1 MAGEA
6 GGTADRAFVVKFLLV
21 CGIPLLHLFAATQRG
36 LAAQEDTLKNFS
48 LILTLSAL
56 LSGTGLVSTGNA
68 WSAPADAPAGTA
80 AATDG
85 LPKVA
90 LTEELMY
97 KFLAAELANQRGEHF
112 AAYATMLSIA
122 RSSGDPRLARRSLEF
137 ALSGGLTGEALKAG
151 QLWRELTP
159 ASDESAQA
167 LLGLQLANG
176 RYDEAKQALA
186 QQLAAATPITLPVA
200 IAGVQRQLAR
210 VQDRA
215 RAIAILR
222 ELLDP
227 YRDSLDA
234 RLTLAQVAMISGDR
248 AAALREARDALV
260 RFPDSELAALTLAQ
274 IIENKA
280 DAAAALAD
288 FLQKNPKAREA
299 RLAHGRMLFEQG
311 KVADAKKEFQ
321 TLLKQHPKDQT
332 ALYAL
337 GLLSVQISDLKD
349 AETYLSAYINTLDGK
364 PDRERDSS
372 QALMVLS
379 QIAEERKDYAG
390 ALKWLDLIDNS
401 SQGNQGN
408 AFSALLKRAQLTAK
422 SGKLDAA
429 RAMLSQA
436 DIDSDDER
444 VKLLIAEATLL
455 RDAGRVQDALKLI
468 EDALT
473 ANKENTDLLYEHAM
487 LAERLKQFDV
497 MERSLR
503 EMIKIAPDN
512 QHAYNA
518 LGYSFADRNVRLP
531 EAFDLIA
538 KANELAPEDPYIMD
552 SLGWVEFRLG
562 RFEKAEATLR
572 RAYGMKPDPEIAA
585 HLGEVLWARGREDE
599 AKQLWRNANAKDPKN
614 ETLKGTLQ
622 RLQVKL

>member
-1 MAGEA
+1 MAGDGVGAAEW
-6 GGTADRAFVVKFLLV
+6 AFVVKFFFV
-21 CGIPLLHLFAATQRG
+21 RGIPLLHLFAAPSRG
-36 LAAQEDTLKNFS
+36 LAAQEEPLKNFS

-56 LSGTGLVSTGNA
+56 LSATGTA
-68 WSAPADAPAGTA
+68 WSAPADTDAPKA
-80 AATDG
+80 AAADG

-90 LTEELMY
+90 LSEELMY
-97 KFLAAELANQRGEHF
+97 KYLSAELANQRGEHF

-122 RSSGDPRLARRSLEF
+122 RGSGDPRLARRALEF
-137 ALSGGLTGEALKAG
+137 ALSGSLAMEALKAG
-151 QLWRELTP
+151 QLWHELAPTSEE
-159 ASDESAQA
+159 AAQA

-176 RYDEAKQALA
+176 RYDDAKQALA
-186 QQLAAATPITLPVA
+186 RQLAAATPITLPVA

-234 RLTLAQVAMISGDR
+234 RLTLAQVAMVSGDR
-248 AAALREARDALV
+248 AAALREVRDALAK
-260 RFPDSELAALTLAQ
+260 FPDSELAALTLAQ
-274 IIENKA
+274 IIDNKA
-280 DAAAALAD
+280 DAAKALAD

-299 RLAHGRMLFEQG
+299 RLAHGRLLFEQG

-321 TLLKQHPKDQT
+321 VLLQQAPKDQT

-337 GLLSVQISDLKD
+337 GLLSVQVNDLKD
-349 AETYLSAYINTLDGK
+349 AEAYLSAYVKTLDGK

-372 QALMVLS
+372 QALMVLA
-379 QIAEERKDYAG
+379 QIAEDRKDYAG
-390 ALKWLDLIDNS
+390 ALKWLELVDNN
-401 SQGNQGN
+401 NQGN
-408 AFSALLKRAQLTAK
+408 AFAALLKRAQLTAK
-422 SGKLDAA
+422 AGKLDAA
-429 RAMLSQA
+429 RTMLSQA
-436 DIDSDDER
+436 DVESEDER
-444 VKLLIAEATLL
+444 VKLVIAEAQLL
-455 RDAGRVQDALKLI
+455 RDAGRVQEAMKLV
-468 EDALT
+468 EDALDS
-473 ANKENTDLLYEHAM
+473 NKENTDLLYEHAM

-503 EMIKIAPDN
+503 DMIRVAPDN

-531 EAFDLIA
+531 EAYDLIA
-538 KANELAPEDPYIMD
+538 KANELAPDDPYIMD

-572 RAYGMKPDPEIAA
+572 RAYGIKADPEIAA
-585 HLGEVLWARGREDE
+585 HLGEVLWARGREEE

>member
-1 MAGEA
+1 M
-6 GGTADRAFVVKFLLV
+6 
-21 CGIPLLHLFAATQRG
+21 
-36 LAAQEDTLKNFS
+36 KNFS

-56 LSGTGLVSTGNA
+56 LSATGTA
-68 WSAPADAPAGTA
+68 WSAPATA
-80 AATDG
+80 HTANADAATANEG

-90 LTEELMY
+90 LSEELMF
-97 KFLAAELANQRGEHF
+97 KFLSAELAHQRGEHF

-122 RSSGDPRLARRSLEF
+122 RSSGDPRLARRALEF
-137 ALSGGLTGEALKAG
+137 ALSGSLPAEALRAG
-151 QLWRELTP
+151 QLWHELAP
-159 ASDESAQA
+159 KSEEAAQA

-186 QQLAAATPITLPVA
+186 QQLAAATPITLPIA

-222 ELLDP
+222 ELLNP

-248 AAALREARDALV
+248 ATAQREARDALA

-280 DAAAALAD
+280 EAAKSLAD
-288 FLQKNPKAREA
+288 FLQKNPKAREV
-299 RLAHGRMLFEQG
+299 RLAHARMLFEQG

-321 TLLKQHPKDQT
+321 TLLQQYPKDQT
-332 ALYAL
+332 TLYAL
-337 GLLSVQISDLKD
+337 GLLSVQVNDLKD
-349 AETYLSAYINTLDGK
+349 AETYLSAYIKTLDGK

-372 QALMVLS
+372 QALMVLA
-379 QIAEERKDYAG
+379 QIAEDRSDYAS
-390 ALKWLDLIDNS
+390 ALKWLELVDNS
-401 SQGNQGN
+401 NQGN

-422 SGKLDAA
+422 SGTLDAA
-429 RAMLSQA
+429 RALLSQA
-436 DIDSDDER
+436 DVDSDDER
-444 VKLLIAEATLL
+444 VKLIVAEAQLL
-455 RDAGRVQDALKLI
+455 RDAGRVQEALKLI
-468 EDALT
+468 DDALESS
-473 ANKENTDLLYEHAM
+473 KDNTDLLYEHAM
-487 LAERLKQFDV
+487 LAERLKQFDT

-503 EMIKIAPDN
+503 QMMKVAPDN

-531 EAFDLIA
+531 EAYDLIR
-538 KANELAPEDPYIMD
+538 KASEIAPEDPYIMD

-572 RAYGMKPDPEIAA
+572 RAYGLKPDPEIAA
-585 HLGEVLWARGREDE
+585 HLGEVLWARGREEE

>member
-6 GGTADRAFVVKFLLV
+6 GGTADHAFVVKFLFV
-21 CGIPLLHLFAATQRG
+21 CGIRLLHLFAAPYRGPATQ
-36 LAAQEDTLKNFS
+36 ENPLKNFS

-56 LSGTGLVSTGNA
+56 LAVTGTAG
-68 WSAPADAPAGTA
+68 SAPATANESGAGA
-80 AATDG
+80 ADG

-90 LTEELMY
+90 LSEELMY
-97 KFLAAELANQRGEHF
+97 KFLSAELANQRGEHF

-122 RSSGDPRLARRSLEF
+122 RSSGDPRLARRALEF
-137 ALSGGLTGEALKAG
+137 ALSGSLAAEALKAG
-151 QLWRELTP
+151 QLWHELAP
-159 ASDESAQA
+159 KSEEASQA

-176 RYDEAKQALA
+176 RYDEARQVLA
-186 QQLAAATPITLPVA
+186 QQLAAATPATLPIA

-215 RAIAILR
+215 RAIAMLR

-234 RLTLAQVAMISGDR
+234 RLTLAQIAMISGDR
-248 AAALREARDALV
+248 ATALREARDALA
-260 RFPDSELAALTLAQ
+260 RFPGSELAALTLAQ

-280 DAAAALAD
+280 EAAKSLAD

-299 RLAHGRMLFEQG
+299 RLAYARMLFEQG
-311 KVADAKKEFQ
+311 KAADAKKEFQ
-321 TLLKQHPKDQT
+321 ALLQQYPKDQT
-332 ALYAL
+332 TLYAL
-337 GLLSVQISDLKD
+337 GLLSVQTGDLKD
-349 AETYLSAYINTLDGK
+349 AETYLSGYIKSLDGK

-372 QALMVLS
+372 QALMVLA
-379 QIAEERKDYAG
+379 QIAEDRNDDAT
-390 ALKWLDLIDNS
+390 ALQWLALVDNN
-401 SQGNQGN
+401 NQGN
-408 AFSALLKRAQLTAK
+408 AFAALLKRAQLTAK
-422 SGKLDAA
+422 TGKMDAA

-436 DIDSDDER
+436 DVDSDDER
-444 VKLLIAEATLL
+444 IKLVIAEAQLL
-455 RDAGRVQDALKLI
+455 RDAGRVPEALKLI
-468 EDALT
+468 EDALD
-473 ANKENTDLLYEHAM
+473 AHKDNTDLLYEHAM
-487 LAERLKQFDV
+487 LAERLKQFDT

-503 EMIKIAPDN
+503 QIMKVAPDN

-518 LGYSFADRNVRLP
+518 LGYSFADRNVRLQ
-531 EAFDLIA
+531 EAYDLIK
-538 KANELAPEDPYIMD
+538 KANELAPEDAFIMD

-585 HLGEVLWARGREDE
+585 HLGEVLWARGREEE

-614 ETLKGTLQ
+614 ETLKGTLR

>member
-1 MAGEA
+1 MT
-6 GGTADRAFVVKFLLV
+6 GGAVGAANRAFVVKFLFV
-21 CGIPLLHLFAATQRG
+21 CGIHLLRLFAAPYRG
-36 LAAQEDTLKNFS
+36 PAAQENPLKNFS

-56 LSGTGLVSTGNA
+56 LSATGAA
-68 WSAPADAPAGTA
+68 WSAPATDNEGA
-80 AATDG
+80 AAALDG

-90 LTEELMY
+90 LSEELMY
-97 KFLAAELANQRGEHF
+97 KFLSAELSNQRGEHF

-122 RSSGDPRLARRSLEF
+122 RSSGDPRLARRALEF
-137 ALSGGLTGEALKAG
+137 ALSGSLAAEALKAG
-151 QLWRELTP
+151 QLWHELAP
-159 ASDESAQA
+159 KSEEASQA

-176 RYDEAKQALA
+176 RFDEAKQALA
-186 QQLAAATPITLPVA
+186 QQLAAATPVTLPVA

-215 RAIAILR
+215 RAIAMLR

-248 AAALREARDALV
+248 AAALREARDALT
-260 RFPDSELAALTLAQ
+260 RFPNSELAALTLAQ

-280 DAAAALAD
+280 DAAKALAD
-288 FLQKNPKAREA
+288 FLQKNPKAREV
-299 RLAHGRMLFEQG
+299 RLAHARMLFEQG

-321 TLLKQHPKDQT
+321 TLLQQYPKDQT
-332 ALYAL
+332 TLYAL
-337 GLLSVQISDLKD
+337 GLLSVQVNDLKD
-349 AETYLSAYINTLDGK
+349 AETYLSAYVKTLDGK

-372 QALMVLS
+372 QALMVLA
-379 QIAEERKDYAG
+379 QIAEDRNDYAA
-390 ALKWLDLIDNS
+390 ALKWLGLIDNS
-401 SQGNQGN
+401 NQGN

-436 DIDSDDER
+436 DVDSDDER
-444 VKLLIAEATLL
+444 VKLVVAEAQLL
-455 RDAGRVQDALKLI
+455 RDAGKLQDALKLI
-468 EDALT
+468 EDALD
-473 ANKENTDLLYEHAM
+473 ANKDNTDLLYEHAM
-487 LAERLKQFDV
+487 LAERLKQFDT
-497 MERSLR
+497 MESSLR
-503 EMIKIAPDN
+503 QIMKVAPDN

-531 EAFDLIA
+531 EAYDLIK
-538 KANELAPEDPYIMD
+538 KANEIAPDDAYIMD

-572 RAYGMKPDPEIAA
+572 RAYGLKPDPEIAA
-585 HLGEVLWARGREDE
+585 HLGEVLWARGREEE

-622 RLQVKL
+622 RLRVKL

>member
-6 GGTADRAFVVKFLLV
+6 GGTADRAFVVKFFFV
-21 CGIPLLHLFAATQRG
+21 CGIPLLHLFAAPQRG
-36 LAAQEDTLKNFS
+36 PAAQEDPLKKFS

-56 LSGTGLVSTGNA
+56 LSATGTA
-68 WSAPADAPAGTA
+68 WSAPADDQAANA
-80 AATDG
+80 AANDG

-90 LTEELMY
+90 LSEELMY
-97 KFLAAELANQRGEHF
+97 KFLSAELANQRGEHF

-122 RSSGDPRLARRSLEF
+122 RSSGDPRLARRALEF
-137 ALSGGLTGEALKAG
+137 ALSGSLAAEALKAG
-151 QLWRELTP
+151 QLWHELAP
-159 ASDESAQA
+159 ASDEAAQA

-186 QQLAAATPITLPVA
+186 QQLAAATPVTLPVA

-227 YRDSLDA
+227 YRDSIDA

-248 AAALREARDALV
+248 AAALREARDALT
-260 RFPDSELAALTLAQ
+260 RFPNSELAVLTLAQ

-280 DAAAALAD
+280 DAAKALAD
-288 FLQKNPKAREA
+288 FLQKNPKAREV

-311 KVADAKKEFQ
+311 KVAEAKKEFQ
-321 TLLKQHPKDQT
+321 TLLQQYPKDQT
-332 ALYAL
+332 TLYAL
-337 GLLSVQISDLKD
+337 GLLSVQVNDLKD
-349 AETYLSAYINTLDGK
+349 AETYLSAYIKTLDGK

-372 QALMVLS
+372 QALMVLA
-379 QIAEERKDYAG
+379 QIAEDRKDYAG
-390 ALKWLDLIDNS
+390 ALKWLDLVDNN
-401 SQGNQGN
+401 NQGN
-408 AFSALLKRAQLTAK
+408 AFAALLKRAQLTAK
-422 SGKLDAA
+422 AGKLDAA
-429 RAMLSQA
+429 RMMLSQA
-436 DIDSDDER
+436 DVDSDDER
-444 VKLLIAEATLL
+444 VKLVIAEAQLL
-455 RDAGRVQDALKLI
+455 RDAGRGQEALKLI
-468 EDALT
+468 EDALDS
-473 ANKENTDLLYEHAM
+473 NKENTDLLYEHAM
-487 LAERLKQFDV
+487 LAERLKLFDT

-503 EMIKIAPDN
+503 EMIRVAPEN

-518 LGYSFADRNVRLP
+518 LGYSFADRNVRLQ
-531 EAFDLIA
+531 EAFDLIV
-538 KANELAPEDPYIMD
+538 KANELAPDDPYIMD

-572 RAYGMKPDPEIAA
+572 RAYGLKADPEIAA

>member
-1 MAGEA
+1 MTGGA
-6 GGTADRAFVVKFLLV
+6 GGAANRAFVVKFFFV
-21 CGIPLLHLFAATQRG
+21 CGIRLLHLFAAPYRG
-36 LAAQEDTLKNFS
+36 SSAQEDPLKNFS

-56 LSGTGLVSTGNA
+56 LAATGTA
-68 WSAPADAPAGTA
+68 WSAPDTANTANADTA
-80 AATDG
+80 AATEG

-90 LTEELMY
+90 LSEELMF
-97 KFLAAELANQRGEHF
+97 KFLSAELAHQRGEHF

-122 RSSGDPRLARRSLEF
+122 RSSGDPRLARRALEF
-137 ALSGGLTGEALKAG
+137 ALSGSLPGEALRAG
-151 QLWRELTP
+151 QLWHELAP
-159 ASDESAQA
+159 KSEEAAQA

-186 QQLAAATPITLPVA
+186 QQLAAATPITLPIA

-210 VQDRA
+210 VQDRP

-222 ELLDP
+222 ELLNP

-248 AAALREARDALV
+248 AAALRETRDALV

-280 DAAAALAD
+280 EAAKSLAD
-288 FLQKNPKAREA
+288 FLQKNPKAREV
-299 RLAHGRMLFEQG
+299 RLAHARMLFEQG
-311 KVADAKKEFQ
+311 KVPDAKKEFQ
-321 TLLKQHPKDQT
+321 TLLQQYPKDQT
-332 ALYAL
+332 TLYAL
-337 GLLSVQISDLKD
+337 GLLSVQVNDLKD
-349 AETYLSAYINTLDGK
+349 AETYLSAYIKTLDGK

-372 QALMVLS
+372 QALMVLA
-379 QIAEERKDYAG
+379 QIAEDRNDYAS
-390 ALKWLDLIDNS
+390 ALKWLALVDNS
-401 SQGNQGN
+401 NQAN

-429 RAMLSQA
+429 RTMLSQA
-436 DIDSDDER
+436 DVESDDER
-444 VKLLIAEATLL
+444 VKLVIAESQLL

-468 EDALT
+468 DDALESS
-473 ANKENTDLLYEHAM
+473 KDNTDLLYEHAM
-487 LAERLKQFDV
+487 LAERLKQFDT

-503 EMIKIAPDN
+503 QMMRVAPDN

-531 EAFDLIA
+531 EAYDLIK
-538 KANELAPEDPYIMD
+538 KASEIAPEDPYIMD

-585 HLGEVLWARGREDE
+585 HLGEVLWARGREEE